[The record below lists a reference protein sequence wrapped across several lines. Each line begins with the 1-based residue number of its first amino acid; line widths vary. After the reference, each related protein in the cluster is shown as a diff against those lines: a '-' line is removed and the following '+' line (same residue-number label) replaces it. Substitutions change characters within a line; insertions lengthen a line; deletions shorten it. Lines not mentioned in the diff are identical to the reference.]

1 MAEFITG
8 ITDIISGIFEAIVNA
23 LGSTGSLIFTVN
35 AETGAITGVS
45 AFGWL
50 VVLLIGLPVATWLVN
65 KLLSLINRMRVA
77 R

>member
-8 ITDIISGIFEAIVNA
+8 ITDIISGVFEAIVNA
-23 LGSTGSLIFTVN
+23 LGSTGSLIFTIG
-35 AETGAITGVS
+35 ETGAITGVS

-65 KLLSLINRMRVA
+65 KLFAFINRMRVA